1 MSALL
6 LSASMNYVAVLKDTF
21 GFWYQIIFN
30 AIGVLAMLFSVI
42 SYQFK
47 RRFAIMSFMLTGQ
60 VCWVLYFVWQ
70 GDLVSALTCFITV
83 SMLVV
88 FLFRD
93 RAAWAKSRVWL
104 FVFLGAIVL
113 SSVLTFRDWRD
124 VFPMFAGVFIVLS
137 NYMLDEKKLRIFAF
151 FSLFC
156 WVSNGILKGYY
167 VALISDLSSL
177 ISNIVSLY
185 RYRNVKKKGNEDVKT
200 E

>member
-6 LSASMNYVAVLKDTF
+6 LSASLNYVSVLKDAL
-21 GFWYQIIFN
+21 GIWYQIIFN
-30 AIGVLAMLFSVI
+30 TIGVLAMLFSVI
-42 SYQFK
+42 AYQFK
-47 RRFAIMSFMLTGQ
+47 RRFAIMSFTLTGQ
-60 VCWVLYFVWQ
+60 ACWVLYFVWQ

-83 SMLVV
+83 SMVVV

-137 NYMLDEKKLRIFAF
+137 NYMLDETKLRIFALC
-151 FSLFC
+151 SLIC
-156 WVSNGILKGYY
+156 WVANGALKGYY

-177 ISNIVSLY
+177 ISNVVSLY
-185 RYRNVKKKGNEDVKT
+185 RYRNVKKKEDENLKS